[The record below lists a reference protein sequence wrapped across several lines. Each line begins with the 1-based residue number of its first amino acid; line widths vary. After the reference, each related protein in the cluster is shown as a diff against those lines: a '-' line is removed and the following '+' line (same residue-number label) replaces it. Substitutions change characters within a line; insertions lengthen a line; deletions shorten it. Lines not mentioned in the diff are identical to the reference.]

1 MKKIISMLLIVIV
14 VLLGGIFLLNRQSQ
28 ENCFAGIDFNDISSV
43 EIARTG
49 ESITDKDDLRKIYD
63 KLSKI
68 KMKRVNND
76 EINREDADGGY
87 NIFVINANDKS
98 IKISSWTDKYMTVD
112 DQAYKTD
119 EYISEGEL
127 SEYIKTN

>member
-1 MKKIISMLLIVIV
+1 MLLIVIV
-14 VLLGGIFLLNRQSQ
+14 VLLGGFFLLNRQSQ
-28 ENCFAGIDFNDISSV
+28 ENCFAGIDFNDISSI

-49 ESITDKDDLRKIYD
+49 ESITDKDDLQKIYD

-68 KMKRVNND
+68 KMKKVNGD
-76 EINREDADGGY
+76 EINKEDVDGGY
-87 NIFVINANDKS
+87 NIFVINTNDRS

-119 EYISEGEL
+119 GYISEGEL

>member
-1 MKKIISMLLIVIV
+1 MLLIVIV

-28 ENCFAGIDFNDISSV
+28 ENCFAGIDFKDISSI

-49 ESITDKDDLRKIYD
+49 ESITDKDDLQKIYD

-68 KMKRVNND
+68 KMKKVNCD
-76 EINREDADGGY
+76 EINKEDVDGGY
-87 NIFVINANDKS
+87 NFFVINTNDRS

>member
-14 VLLGGIFLLNRQSQ
+14 VLLGGFFLLNRQSR
-28 ENCFAGIDFNDISSV
+28 ENCFARIDFNDISSI

-49 ESITDKDDLRKIYD
+49 ESITDKDDLQKIYD

-68 KMKRVNND
+68 KMKKVNGD
-76 EINREDADGGY
+76 EINKEDVDGGY
-87 NIFVINANDKS
+87 NIFVINTNDRS
-98 IKISSWTDKYMTVD
+98 IKINSWTDKYMTVD